1 MPVGRRLWGD
11 SCREMGATDAAAQHA
26 YLPAFDETSYATS
39 VAKLNS
45 YANNES
51 GKYDED
57 LKWTTVRMSYATDV
71 PLLGQG
77 GMKLQ
82 GKRSASERWMIR
94 LACPPHEGA
103 HRVEIGPP
111 GDWLISRRHKTA
123 QDGTRRH
130 RAAEELRRRSLGT
143 LARAEAVRHLR
154 RLLVVG

>member
-111 GDWLISRRHKTA
+111 GDWLKHYHA
-123 QDGTRRH
+123 
-130 RAAEELRRRSLGT
+130 GT
-143 LARAEAVRHLR
+143 LLHTTECGRSASPTW
-154 RLLVVG
+154 